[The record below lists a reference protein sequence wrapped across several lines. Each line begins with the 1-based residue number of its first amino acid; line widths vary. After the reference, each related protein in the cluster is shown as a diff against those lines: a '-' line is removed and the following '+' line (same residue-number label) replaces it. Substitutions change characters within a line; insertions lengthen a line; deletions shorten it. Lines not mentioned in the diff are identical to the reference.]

1 MNSRRFLLTTLTAE
15 LLVLQPR
22 PLGPSIKLET
32 AEAFGL
38 PIPPAQLARVDQMI
52 E

>member
-1 MNSRRFLLTTLTAE
+1 MNRRRFLLTTLTAE

-22 PLGPSIKLET
+22 PLGPRIKLET

-38 PIPPAQLARVDQMI
+38 TNLPAGLARADQVI